1 MRLSQLL
8 SILPAVILL
17 SLTAYA
23 QEETPIIEGPDPA
36 HREMNF
42 SEDKTLLYDQPT
54 IQHTQPVFHQP
65 GVRDSVTTVAPK
77 PINRTARPE
86 THREAQKSRG
96 EEDALSFNFLYYIIQ
111 KYKLSDL
118 IEN

>member
-1 MRLSQLL
+1 MRVSHFL
-8 SILPAVILL
+8 SILSAVILF

-36 HREMNF
+36 HQEMNF
-42 SEDKTLLYDQPT
+42 SEDKTLLYDQSPN
-54 IQHTQPVFHQP
+54 QNTQSIFQQP
-65 GVRDSVTTVAPK
+65 GIRDTVMIAPK
-77 PINRTARPE
+77 PINRATRPE
-86 THREAQKSRG
+86 TPRESQKPKG
-96 EEDALSFNFLYYIIQ
+96 EDDALGFNFLYYIIQ

>member
-1 MRLSQLL
+1 MRLSHFL
-8 SILPAVILL
+8 SILPAVILI

-23 QEETPIIEGPDPA
+23 QEETPIIEGPDPT
-36 HREMNF
+36 HRELNF

-54 IQHTQPVFHQP
+54 IQHTQPAYQQQP
-65 GVRDSVTTVAPK
+65 GVRDTLMVSPK

-86 THREAQKSRG
+86 TPREGQKPRS
-96 EEDALSFNFLYYIIQ
+96 EDDALSFNFLYYIIQ

>member
-17 SLTAYA
+17 SFTAYA

-36 HREMNF
+36 HRELNF

-54 IQHTQPVFHQP
+54 IQHTQPVYHQP
-65 GVRDSVTTVAPK
+65 GVRDTVTVAPK
-77 PINRTARPE
+77 SINRTTRPE
-86 THREAQKSRG
+86 TTREGQKPRN

>member
-1 MRLSQLL
+1 MRLTHFLT
-8 SILPAVILL
+8 ILPAVILL

-36 HREMNF
+36 HRELNF

-54 IQHTQPVFHQP
+54 IQHTQPTFHQP
-65 GVRDSVTTVAPK
+65 GVRDSVVVAPK

-86 THREAQKSRG
+86 TPREGQKPRS
-96 EEDALSFNFLYYIIQ
+96 EDDALSFNFLYYIIQ